1 MEIITLETKNSNYI
15 NPLFKFVTK
24 EAIAL
29 LLKIPVEQI
38 KKIRCWAHV
47 ILVVSEHLVRFVSY
61 ADLPPILEAEPPT
74 DKNILTWRKRWR
86 KLKTYKAPQFWQYFY
101 TQKYQQ
107 AENKGILL
115 AWQGL
120 VNKIKFA
127 LSHKSIQELDSVFQ
141 ETEEMMA
148 TSVSK

>member
-1 MEIITLETKNSNYI
+1 MITLETTKSNYV

-38 KKIRCWAHV
+38 RKIRCWPHV

-74 DKNILTWRKRWR
+74 DKDILTWRRRWR
-86 KLKTYKAPQFWQYFY
+86 KLKTYKAPNSWKEFY
-101 TQKYQQ
+101 TLQLRQST
-107 AENKGILL
+107 NKGTLQ
-115 AWQGL
+115 AWWGL
-120 VNKIKFA
+120 VNTIKFA
-127 LSHKSIQELDSVFQ
+127 LSHNAVQTIKSVFQ
-141 ETEEMMA
+141 EIEYLMA
-148 TSVSK
+148 VSVSG

>member
-1 MEIITLETKNSNYI
+1 MITLETTKSNYV

-74 DKNILTWRKRWR
+74 DKDILTWRKRWR
-86 KLKTYKAPQFWQYFY
+86 KLKTYKAPKFWQEF
-101 TQKYQQ
+101 YQQ
-107 AENKGILL
+107 KFSQSQDKNTLQ

-120 VNKIKFA
+120 VNKIKFT
-127 LSHKSIQELDSVFQ
+127 LSHDSIQKLDIAFQ
-141 ETEEMMA
+141 EIYKTHK
-148 TSVSK
+148 TNTVTI